1 MVDWYVLFDTKTA
14 SSFLRTRICGDR
26 RFDPDQTLAPE
37 SVSGDSGLPLTWPD
51 RIVETARQRVANI
64 NQDQEEGM
72 MRRLKLCLVLAT
84 AMVFGWVGAAMAG
97 ETLDTVKA
105 RGFVKAGVNGD
116 VYGFSMPDDKGV
128 WKGLDSDTARA
139 VAAAVFGDANK
150 VEFTA
155 LTAVQRL
162 PALQSKEIDVLCRNT
177 TQTLTRETT
186 NGLNFCQVNYY
197 DGQGFLISKKL
208 GVKSAKELDGATV
221 CVLPGTTTE
230 MNAADF
236 FRANGLTW
244 KPVVIEQAS
253 ELNKAFFAGRC
264 DVLTSDASQLAA
276 HRSVAPNPAEYVLL
290 PEIIS
295 KEPLAPVVRHGD
307 DQWFDIVNWVTM
319 SLIEAEELGITSANV
334 DEMLKSENPQI
345 KRFLGVTEG
354 LGKALGL
361 DDKCFYNVIK
371 QVGNYG
377 EIFERNVGPKTK
389 LGLERGLNALWTD
402 GGLMYASPFR

>member
-1 MVDWYVLFDTKTA
+1 MK
-14 SSFLRTRICGDR
+14 
-26 RFDPDQTLAPE
+26 RF
-37 SVSGDSGLPLTWPD
+37 
-51 RIVETARQRVANI
+51 
-64 NQDQEEGM
+64 
-72 MRRLKLCLVLAT
+72 KLCAVLVAVAVLAT
-84 AMVFGWVGAAMAG
+84 AGMAMAG
-97 ETLDTVKA
+97 TLDEVRAK
-105 RGFVKAGVNGD
+105 GFVQVGVNGG
-116 VYGFSMPDDKGV
+116 VFGFSMPDEKGV
-128 WKGLDSDTARA
+128 WKGLDADTGRA

-150 VEFTA
+150 VKFVA

-186 NGLNFCQVNYY
+186 NGLNFCHVNYY

-208 GVKSAKELDGATV
+208 GVKSAKELEGATV

-236 FRANGLTW
+236 FRTNGMKW
-244 KPVVIEQAS
+244 KPVVIENTA

-276 HRSVAPNPAEYVLL
+276 QRSVSPNPTEYVLL

-307 DQWFDIVNWVTM
+307 DQWFDIVNWTVM
-319 SLIEAEELGITSANV
+319 ALIEAEEWGINSKNI
-334 DEMLKSENPQI
+334 DEMLKSKNPGIQ
-345 KRFLGVTEG
+345 RFLGVTPG
-354 LGKALGL
+354 MGKALGL
-361 DDKCFYNVIK
+361 DEKWVYNIIK

-377 EIFERNVGPKTK
+377 EIYDRNVGPDTP
-389 LGLERGLNALWTD
+389 LGLERGLNALWTE
-402 GGLMYASPFR
+402 GGLQYASPFR